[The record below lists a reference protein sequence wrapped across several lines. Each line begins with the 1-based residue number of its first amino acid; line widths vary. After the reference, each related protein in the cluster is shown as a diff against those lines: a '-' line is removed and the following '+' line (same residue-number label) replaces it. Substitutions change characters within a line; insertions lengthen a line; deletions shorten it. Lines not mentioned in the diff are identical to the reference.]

1 MYGLNWPAAACSD
14 QEMTEPITLPTMH
27 SDMFD
32 PPRALRELRATQ
44 PIARMRF
51 ADGHLGWLV
60 TDHATACA
68 ILADKRFSSRQELRH
83 MPLKSDVGEAISGQP
98 AKPGIFPFMDPPAHT
113 RYRRLLAGQFT
124 VRRTQQLSSRIEEI
138 VAGCLDAMAAAGPPT
153 DLVQAFALP
162 IPSLVICEML
172 GVPYSDRERFQRDTN
187 LMQKQDHEPKQE
199 RIEAIKDLLVYV
211 RSVVLKKKANPSDDI
226 ISGLIELGEL
236 SDDEITG
243 MVRTLLVGGH
253 QTVANMLG
261 IAVFALLQNPD
272 QHAAFAGAD
281 DTSATAA
288 IEELLRYVT
297 IVHTGSLRVALEDV
311 ELNDVKIKEG
321 ETVSVSLSQ
330 ANRDPDRYPDPDTL
344 NVTRDASGHIAFGY
358 GVHQCLGQQLA
369 RIELRI
375 GLVELFRRFP
385 DLRLAVPA
393 EKVPLRE
400 EMIIYGVH
408 ELPVTW

>member
-1 MYGLNWPAAACSD
+1 
-14 QEMTEPITLPTMH
+14 
-27 SDMFD
+27 MFD
-32 PPRALRELRATQ
+32 PPRELRELRTEQ
-44 PIARMRF
+44 PIARLRF

-83 MPLKSDVGEAISGQP
+83 MPLKSDVIEAISGQP
-98 AKPGIFPFMDPPAHT
+98 ARPGIFPFMDPPQHT
-113 RYRRLLAGQFT
+113 RYRRLLTGQFT
-124 VRRTQQLSSRIEEI
+124 LRRTQQLTSRIEKI
-138 VAGCLDAMAAAGPPT
+138 VTGCLDAMEAAGPPV

-162 IPSLVICEML
+162 IPSMVICELL

-187 LMQKQDHEPKQE
+187 LMQKQNHTPKQE
-199 RIEAIKDLLVYV
+199 RIDAIKDLLTYV
-211 RSVVLKKKANPSDDI
+211 HGVVLEKKTNPSDDI
-226 ISGLIELGEL
+226 TSGLIELGEL
-236 SDDEITG
+236 SDQEITG

-261 IAVFALLQNPD
+261 IGVFALLQHPD
-272 QHAAFAGAD
+272 QRAAFAAAD
-281 DTSATAA
+281 EPGVAAA

-297 IVHTGSLRVALEDV
+297 IVHTGSIRVALEDV
-311 ELNDVKIKEG
+311 ELNGTHIKAA
-321 ETVSVSLSQ
+321 ETISISLSQ
-330 ANRDPDRYPDPDTL
+330 ANRDPERFPDPDML
-344 NVTRDASGHIAFGY
+344 DVSRDAAGHIAFGF